1 MPNDRPSISIVIRRQ
16 VLFEARHH
24 CAVCCS
30 PLPLEQ
36 AHVIPWSESQEHGVA
51 NLIAMCANC
60 HGRADTEK
68 WGAKTLRQYKR
79 NPCILAR
86 KTNVPEGT
94 NAHLVQLI
102 DMLVRQEV
110 TEMAERSA
118 ELASKVGA
126 YTGAPGQVKVV
137 SVDPANSTRF
147 VLQLPSDAARKLI
160 LGFEWN
166 DPLLLSFMDD
176 IELLAVEPLSD
187 RSCTGKAHAD
197 SPPRGQ
203 SSDLTFITNEPG
215 ANMRDRFGILVG
227 KDTRFFDCLVG
238 YFFISGFH
246 KLYPALTKTEKI
258 RILIGIKTDR
268 ATYDLIQTAKDQQQ
282 FVLESHAEVRER
294 LPSEI
299 LGEFQKS
306 GDSSDIE
313 EGVRKFVE
321 WIKSGKLEV
330 RAYPSERLHAKLYV
344 MTFHEGD
351 RDKGRVITGSSNFT
365 EAGLQDNL
373 EFNVELK
380 NRSDYEF
387 AIQKFNELWAK
398 AVDVTK
404 DYVTTIEVKSPY
416 AQFTPYELYLKF
428 LYEYFRGELNLP
440 DEIEDV
446 YLPTGF
452 KKLKYQEEAVLNARK
467 VLDEYGGA
475 FLSDVVGL
483 GKTFMS
489 ALLAQHLNEPCLV
502 IAPPHLLDEHNPGS
516 WPNVFREFGVRG
528 YLCESL
534 GKLESLLDRDLAKF
548 TTVFIDESHRFRTED
563 TQSYE
568 MLAQICRGK
577 RVVLVSATPLNNTPQ
592 DILTQIKLFQPGKNS
607 TIPNVRNL
615 EAFFGA
621 LQRKLKGLDR
631 QRDREVF
638 FRTVQE
644 NARQTREKIL
654 KFLMIRRTRSEI
666 EKYYG
671 EDLRKQGLK
680 FPEVANPEP
689 LFYKFNKTENEVFNE
704 TIRSLTHDL
713 KYARYTPLLYY
724 TGDRDVQEE
733 QSQRNLAKF
742 MKILTVKRLES
753 SFTAFLST
761 LGRFIH
767 TYERVIAEYHK
778 GHVFISKEYIG
789 KIFELLESD
798 DQEGIERLLAEEKAE
813 KLSAKDFLPSFIADL
828 ENDLKALNSIRT
840 HWKKVTRDPK
850 WESFR
855 DILKKT
861 PQLKTGKLII
871 FTESKETAD
880 YLAGKIRAEVES
892 KTLLFTGESLKT
904 VREDVIANFDARAFR
919 PKDEY
924 RILVATEVLAEGVNL
939 HRSNVVI
946 NYDIPWNPT
955 RLIQRVGRVN
965 RVDTRFDTIHTYNF
979 FPTEEGNDLIKLRE
993 AAEAKIHAFIQML
1006 GADARLLTDGE
1017 EIVSHDLFA
1026 KWNSKKTITGEDEDE
1041 ETELKFLTEIR
1052 TVRDKQPTVFERI
1065 KRLPK
1070 KARSTR
1076 LMAAPGTDPS
1086 GKVLP
1091 ATGATTAVTALPA
1104 LLTYFRQGK
1113 LDKFFLSA
1121 HGKQPGVEL
1130 DFMSAA
1136 KILKPA
1142 DTGEPR
1148 QSIPREFYDLLDRNK
1163 AAFVL
1168 ATIAD
1173 AEQAASTHRG
1183 SPNDA
1188 YILKRLTDRAVRR
1201 CPQFTEDDE
1210 EFVGNVIRLLEDGAL
1225 PKPTAKK
1232 VAGALKKD
1240 VEPLKVLAI
1249 LRRDIKREFFQPSPA
1264 AHANQAFMPR
1274 EVILSSYLLAPT

>member
-1 MPNDRPSISIVIRRQ
+1 
-16 VLFEARHH
+16 
-24 CAVCCS
+24 
-30 PLPLEQ
+30 
-36 AHVIPWSESQEHGVA
+36 
-51 NLIAMCANC
+51 
-60 HGRADTEK
+60 
-68 WGAKTLRQYKR
+68 
-79 NPCILAR
+79 
-86 KTNVPEGT
+86 
-94 NAHLVQLI
+94 
-102 DMLVRQEV
+102 
-110 TEMAERSA
+110 
-118 ELASKVGA
+118 
-126 YTGAPGQVKVV
+126 
-137 SVDPANSTRF
+137 
-147 VLQLPSDAARKLI
+147 
-160 LGFEWN
+160 
-166 DPLLLSFMDD
+166 
-176 IELLAVEPLSD
+176 
-187 RSCTGKAHAD
+187 
-197 SPPRGQ
+197 
-203 SSDLTFITNEPG
+203 
-215 ANMRDRFGILVG
+215 
-227 KDTRFFDCLVG
+227 
-238 YFFISGFH
+238 
-246 KLYPALTKTEKI
+246 
-258 RILIGIKTDR
+258 
-268 ATYDLIQTAKDQQQ
+268 
-282 FVLESHAEVRER
+282 
-294 LPSEI
+294 
-299 LGEFQKS
+299 
-306 GDSSDIE
+306 
-313 EGVRKFVE
+313 
-321 WIKSGKLEV
+321 
-330 RAYPSERLHAKLYV
+330 

-365 EAGLQDNL
+365 EAGLQNNL

-380 NRSDYEF
+380 NRSDYDF
-387 AIQKFNELWAK
+387 ALQKFNELWAK
-398 AVDVTK
+398 SVDVTK
-404 DYVTTIEVKSPY
+404 DYVTTIEVKSPF

-440 DEIEDV
+440 DEIEDM

-483 GKTFMS
+483 GKTYMS

-502 IAPPHLLDEHNPGS
+502 IAPPHLLDAHNPGS
-516 WPNVFREFGVRG
+516 WPNVFRDFGVRG
-528 YLCESL
+528 FLSESL
-534 GKLESLLDRDLAKF
+534 GKLESLLDRDLQKF

-592 DILTQIKLFQPGKNS
+592 DILSQIKLFQPGKNS

-631 QRDREVF
+631 QRDREVY

-644 NARQTREKIL
+644 NARETREKIL
-654 KFLMIRRTRSEI
+654 KFLMIRRTRTEI
-666 EKYYG
+666 DKYYG
-671 EDLRKQGLK
+671 EDLKRQGLK

-689 LFYKFNKTENEVFNE
+689 LFYKFNKIENEVFNE
-704 TIRSLTHDL
+704 TIRSLTHDF
-713 KYARYTPLLYY
+713 KYARYTPLAYY
-724 TGDRDVQEE
+724 TGDHDEQEV

-767 TYERVIAEYHK
+767 TYERVIAEFHK
-778 GHVFISKEYIG
+778 GHVFISKKHIG

-798 DQEGIERLLAEEKAE
+798 DQEGIDRLLEEEKAE
-813 KLSAKDFLPSFIADL
+813 KLSAKDFLPTFIADL
-828 ENDLKALNSIRT
+828 QNDLKALKTIRD
-840 HWKKVTRDPK
+840 HWKKITRDPK

-861 PQLKTGKLII
+861 SLLKAGKLII

-880 YLAGKIRAEVES
+880 YLAGKIRDEVES
-892 KTLLFTGESLKT
+892 KTLLFTGGSLKN
-904 VREDVIANFDARAFR
+904 VREEVITNFDAKAFR
-919 PKDEY
+919 PKDDY
-924 RILVATEVLAEGVNL
+924 RILVATEVLSEGVNL
-939 HRSNVVI
+939 HRSNTVI

-965 RVDTRFDTIHTYNF
+965 RVDTKFDKIHTYNF

-1006 GADARLLTDGE
+1006 GADARLLTEGE

-1026 KWNSKKTITGEDEDE
+1026 RWNSKKTITGEDENE

-1052 TVRDKQPTVFERI
+1052 TVRDKQSDLFERI

-1076 LMAAPGTDPS
+1076 
-1086 GKVLP
+1086 VLSTEP
-1091 ATGATTAVTALPA
+1091 AVQNFPA

-1113 LDKFFLSA
+1113 LDKFFLGATGS
-1121 HGKQPGVEL
+1121 QPTAEL

-1142 DTGEPR
+1142 DTKETR
-1148 QSIPREFYDLLDRNK
+1148 QSIPREFYDLLDKNK
-1163 AAFVL
+1163 GAFVT
-1168 ATIAD
+1168 ATTAD

-1188 YILKRLTDRAVRR
+1188 YILKRLKDKAVRR
-1201 CPQFTEDDE
+1201 CQQFTEDDE
-1210 EFVGNVIRLLEDGAL
+1210 EFVGKVIRLVEDGSL
-1225 PKPTAKK
+1225 PKATAKK
-1232 VAGALKKD
+1232 VAASLKKP
-1240 VEPLKVLAI
+1240 ENLQPLKVLAVI
-1249 LRRDIKREFFQPSPA
+1249 RRDVKYEFFQASPA
-1264 AHANQAFMPR
+1264 SHASQALAPR
-1274 EVILSSYLLAPT
+1274 EVILSSYLVQLP

>member
-1 MPNDRPSISIVIRRQ
+1 
-16 VLFEARHH
+16 
-24 CAVCCS
+24 
-30 PLPLEQ
+30 
-36 AHVIPWSESQEHGVA
+36 
-51 NLIAMCANC
+51 
-60 HGRADTEK
+60 
-68 WGAKTLRQYKR
+68 
-79 NPCILAR
+79 
-86 KTNVPEGT
+86 
-94 NAHLVQLI
+94 
-102 DMLVRQEV
+102 ML
-110 TEMAERSA
+110 
-118 ELASKVGA
+118 G
-126 YTGAPGQVKVV
+126 
-137 SVDPANSTRF
+137 D
-147 VLQLPSDAARKLI
+147 
-160 LGFEWN
+160 
-166 DPLLLSFMDD
+166 
-176 IELLAVEPLSD
+176 
-187 RSCTGKAHAD
+187 
-197 SPPRGQ
+197 
-203 SSDLTFITNEPG
+203 
-215 ANMRDRFGILVG
+215 
-227 KDTRFFDCLVG
+227 DTRFFDCLVG

-246 KLYPALTKTEKI
+246 KLHPALTQTEKI

-268 ATYDLIQTAKDQQQ
+268 AAYELIQIAKKQQE
-282 FVLESHAEVRER
+282 FVLESHAHVRER
-294 LPSEI
+294 VPGEI
-299 LGEFQKS
+299 LGELQNS
-306 GDSSDIE
+306 GDSSEIE
-313 EGVRKFVE
+313 DGVRKFVE

-330 RAYPSERLHAKLYV
+330 RAYPSERVHAKLYI

-351 RDKGRVITGSSNFT
+351 RDKGRVVTGSSNLT

-380 NRSDYEF
+380 NRSDFEF
-387 AIQKFNELWAK
+387 ALQKFNELWAK
-398 AVDVTK
+398 SVDVTK
-404 DYVTTIEVKSPY
+404 DYVTTIEVKSPF

-440 DEIEDV
+440 DEIEDM
-446 YLPTGF
+446 YLPPGF

-483 GKTFMS
+483 GKTYMS
-489 ALLAQHLNEPCLV
+489 ALLAQHINEPCLV
-502 IAPPHLLDEHNPGS
+502 IAPPHLLDEHNSGA
-516 WPNVFREFGVRG
+516 WPNVFRDFGVRG
-528 YLCESL
+528 YRCESL
-534 GKLESLLDRDLAKF
+534 GKLESLLERDLRKYA
-548 TTVFIDESHRFRTED
+548 TVFIDESHRFRTED

-592 DILTQIKLFQPGKNS
+592 DILSQIKLFQPGKNS

-615 EAFFGA
+615 EVFFGA
-621 LQRKLKGLDR
+621 LRRRLEGPDR
-631 QRDREVF
+631 QRDREDY

-654 KFLMIRRTRSEI
+654 KFLMIRRTRTEI
-666 EKYYG
+666 ERYYG
-671 EDLRKQGLK
+671 EDLKRQGLK

-689 LFYKFNKTENEVFNE
+689 LFYKFNKTEGEVFDE
-704 TIRSLTHDL
+704 TIRSLTHDF
-713 KYARYTPLLYY
+713 KYARYTPLTYY
-724 TGDRDVQEE
+724 TGDRDKHEV

-778 GHVFISKEYIG
+778 GQVFISKKHIG
-789 KIFELLESD
+789 KVFELLESD
-798 DQEGIERLLAEEKAE
+798 DQEGIDRLLEEEKAE
-813 KLSAKDFLPSFIADL
+813 KLAAKDFMPTFVTDL
-828 ENDLKALNSIRT
+828 ENDLKALKAVRNQ
-840 HWKKVTRDPK
+840 WKKVTRDPK

-855 DILKKT
+855 GILKKT
-861 PQLKTGKLII
+861 PQLKDSKVII
-871 FTESKETAD
+871 FSESKETAD
-880 YLAGKIRAEVES
+880 YLAGKIRGEVEP
-892 KTLLFTGESLKT
+892 KTLLFTGESLQS
-904 VREDVIANFDARAFR
+904 VREDVIANFDAKAYRAR
-919 PKDEY
+919 DDY

-965 RVDTRFDTIHTYNF
+965 RVDTKFDAIHTYNF
-979 FPTEEGNDLIKLRE
+979 FPTDEGNDLIKLRE

-1006 GADARLLTDGE
+1006 GADARLLTEGE

-1052 TVRDKQPTVFERI
+1052 TIHDKQPDLFERI

-1076 LMAAPGTDPS
+1076 ALSAE
-1086 GKVLP
+1086 P
-1091 ATGATTAVTALPA
+1091 AVQSFPA

-1113 LDKFFLSA
+1113 LDKFFLGAS
-1121 HGKQPGVEL
+1121 GGQPTAEL

-1142 DTGEPR
+1142 DPEETR
-1148 QSIPREFYDLLDRNK
+1148 QSIPHGFYELLDKNK
-1163 AAFVL
+1163 GAFVT
-1168 ATIAD
+1168 ATTAD

-1188 YILKRLTDRAVRR
+1188 YILKRLKDKAVRR

-1210 EFVGNVIRLLEDGAL
+1210 EFVGKVIRLIEDGSL
-1225 PKPTAKK
+1225 PKATAKK
-1232 VAGALKKD
+1232 VAASLRKP
-1240 VEPLKVLAI
+1240 ENLPPLKVLAV
-1249 LRRDIKREFFQPSPA
+1249 LRRDIKHEYFQASPV
-1264 AHANQAFMPR
+1264 AHASQALAPR
-1274 EVILSSYLLAPT
+1274 EVILSSFLVQQL

>member
-1 MPNDRPSISIVIRRQ
+1 M
-16 VLFEARHH
+16 
-24 CAVCCS
+24 
-30 PLPLEQ
+30 
-36 AHVIPWSESQEHGVA
+36 
-51 NLIAMCANC
+51 
-60 HGRADTEK
+60 
-68 WGAKTLRQYKR
+68 
-79 NPCILAR
+79 
-86 KTNVPEGT
+86 
-94 NAHLVQLI
+94 
-102 DMLVRQEV
+102 
-110 TEMAERSA
+110 
-118 ELASKVGA
+118 
-126 YTGAPGQVKVV
+126 
-137 SVDPANSTRF
+137 
-147 VLQLPSDAARKLI
+147 
-160 LGFEWN
+160 
-166 DPLLLSFMDD
+166 
-176 IELLAVEPLSD
+176 
-187 RSCTGKAHAD
+187 
-197 SPPRGQ
+197 

-215 ANMRDRFGILVG
+215 KQLRDRFGVLLG
-227 KDTRFFDCLVG
+227 ENTRFFDCLVG

-246 KLYPALTKTEKI
+246 KLHPALTKTEKI
-258 RILIGIKTDR
+258 RILIGITTDR
-268 ATYDLIQTAKDQQQ
+268 VTYELIQTAKGQQE
-282 FVLESHAEVRER
+282 FVLESHAHVRER
-294 LPSEI
+294 LPGEI
-299 LGEFQKS
+299 LAEFQKS
-306 GDSSDIE
+306 ADSSEIE
-313 EGVRKFVE
+313 DGVRKFVE

-330 RAYPSERLHAKLYV
+330 RAYPSERVHAKLYI

-365 EAGLQDNL
+365 EAGLQHNL

-387 AIQKFNELWAK
+387 ALDKFNELWAK
-398 AVDVTK
+398 SVDVTK
-404 DYVTTIEVKSPY
+404 DYVTTIELKSPY
-416 AQFTPYELYLKF
+416 AQFTPCELYLKF

-440 DEIEDV
+440 DELEDI

-483 GKTFMS
+483 GKTYMS
-489 ALLAQHLNEPCLV
+489 ALLAKHINEPCLV

-516 WPNVFREFGVRG
+516 WPNVFRDFGVRG

-534 GKLESLLDRDLAKF
+534 GKLESLLDRNLQKF

-563 TQSYE
+563 AQSYE

-577 RVVLVSATPLNNTPQ
+577 RVVLVSAVPLNNTPQ
-592 DILTQIKLFQPGKNS
+592 DILSQIKLFQPGKNS

-621 LQRKLKGLDR
+621 LRRKLEGLDR
-631 QRDREVF
+631 QRDREVY

-666 EKYYG
+666 DRYYG
-671 EDLRKQGLK
+671 EDLKRQGFK

-689 LFYKFNKTENEVFNE
+689 LFYKFNKTEAEVFDE

-713 KYARYTPLLYY
+713 KYARYTPLAYY
-724 TGDRDVQEE
+724 TGERDEHEHEV

-753 SFTAFLST
+753 SFIAFQST
-761 LGRFIH
+761 LGRFIQ
-767 TYERVIAEYHK
+767 TYERVIAEFRK
-778 GHVFISKEYIG
+778 GHVFISKKHIG

-798 DQEGIERLLAEEKAE
+798 NQEGIDLLLEEEKAE
-813 KLSAKDFLPSFIADL
+813 KLSAKDFEPEFIADL
-828 ENDLKALNSIRT
+828 ENDLKALKAIRN
-840 HWKKVTRDPK
+840 HWKKITRDPK

-855 DILKKT
+855 GILKKT
-861 PQLKTGKLII
+861 PLLKDGKLII

-880 YLAGKIRAEVES
+880 YLAGKIRDEVEP
-892 KTLLFTGESLKT
+892 KVLLFTGESLKS
-904 VREDVIANFDARAFR
+904 VREEVTANFDAKAYR

-965 RVDTRFDTIHTYNF
+965 RVDTKFDKIHTYNF
-979 FPTEEGNDLIKLRE
+979 FPTDEGNDLIKLRE

-1006 GADARLLTDGE
+1006 GADARLLTEGE

-1052 TVRDKQPTVFERI
+1052 AVRDNQPELFERI

-1076 LMAAPGTDPS
+1076 TLS
-1086 GKVLP
+1086 SQP
-1091 ATGATTAVTALPA
+1091 AVQDLPA

-1113 LDKFFLSA
+1113 LDKFFLGAS
-1121 HGKQPGVEL
+1121 GSQPTAEL

-1142 DTGEPR
+1142 DATEPR
-1148 QSIPREFYDLLDRNK
+1148 QAIPREFYDLLARNK
-1163 AAFVL
+1163 AAFV
-1168 ATIAD
+1168 TVTTAD
-1173 AEQAASTHRG
+1173 AEQAESTHRG

-1188 YILKRLTDRAVRR
+1188 YILKRLKEKAVCR

-1210 EFVGNVIRLLEDGAL
+1210 EFVGKVVRLLEDGAV
-1225 PKPTAKK
+1225 PKATAKK
-1232 VAGALKKD
+1232 VAAALKR
-1240 VEPLKVLAI
+1240 EIQPLKVLAI
-1249 LRRDIKREFFQPSPA
+1249 LRRHIKHEFFQTSPA
-1264 AHANQAFMPR
+1264 AHASQALSPR
-1274 EVILSSYLLAPT
+1274 EVILSSYLVQQP